1 MLGIKNPL
9 SNDAFRISKN
19 EEKKLQINQDTRK
32 IVENVLF
39 FSTTQA
45 TIENIEFNK
54 VFANYCSIFRNLESW
69 GLG

>member
-1 MLGIKNPL
+1 MPDSKIEHCMLGIKNPL

-45 TIENIEFNK
+45 RI
-54 VFANYCSIFRNLESW
+54 
-69 GLG
+69 